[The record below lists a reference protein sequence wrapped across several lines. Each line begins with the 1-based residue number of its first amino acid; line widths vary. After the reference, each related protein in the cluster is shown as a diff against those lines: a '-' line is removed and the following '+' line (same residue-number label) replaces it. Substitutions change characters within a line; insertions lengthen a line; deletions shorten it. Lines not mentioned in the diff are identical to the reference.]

1 MVIETLSKCQQ
12 LAQCPLIDCPQALQR
27 DESLLNCPERL
38 ESSERHQ
45 KTAIALGR
53 SGPCRSLDGPPWHF
67 WRSALANDNGHAWKF
82 MAGASGRRL
91 LSEVRRL
98 PAKSRT
104 RTSDVGNRWSSS
116 SSSPGESGF
125 RSALMGSAVLV
136 ASFEWDDSEPL
147 EDSTAVLVHG
157 SFFRDRLGGKSRHA
171 ALAA

>member
-1 MVIETLSKCQQ
+1 
-12 LAQCPLIDCPQALQR
+12 
-27 DESLLNCPERL
+27 
-38 ESSERHQ
+38 
-45 KTAIALGR
+45 
-53 SGPCRSLDGPPWHF
+53 
-67 WRSALANDNGHAWKF
+67 

-157 SFFRDRLGGKSRHA
+157 SFFRDRGLKKT
-171 ALAA
+171 LAKNLLDRWSDLPAVQNATRG